1 MNARAAEASMVIVTT
16 DDLREL
22 IREVVGD
29 ALADHFAPA
38 ATATG
43 RVGTKEIAEA
53 LGVSR
58 AKIHELAE
66 DGAIPFVWVGD
77 VRRFD
82 VAECIAALQA
92 LPAPAKKRGGPGRP
106 KK

>member
-1 MNARAAEASMVIVTT
+1 MAAPQPGLVVIAG
-16 DDLREL
+16 DEL
-22 IREVVGD
+22 KALLREVVRD
-29 ALADHFAPA
+29 EIEALRPS
-38 ATATG
+38 ATTPG

-66 DGAIPFVWVGD
+66 GGTLPHVWVGD

-92 LPAPAKKRGGPGRP
+92 QPSPAKRRAGPGRP
-106 KK
+106 RK